1 LQVQIIA
8 VGKLKEKYLKDAVL
22 EYTKRLSRFCSIEI
36 VEVAEE
42 KVPENLSKSEED
54 LIKDKEAQRIRKAIA
69 KNAFVIALDLK
80 GDKPDSIQFARKLSG
95 FMLNGVSQFAFI
107 IGGSIGLGEKLLK
120 EADYNLCIS
129 NMTFTHQLARI
140 ILLEQLYRS
149 FKIMNN
155 ETYHK

>member
-1 LQVQIIA
+1 LQIQIIA

-22 EYTKRLSRFCSIEI
+22 EYTKRLSRFCRIEI
-36 VEVAEE
+36 VEIAEE
-42 KVPENLSKSEED
+42 KAPETLSPSEED
-54 LIKDKEAQRIRKAIA
+54 LVREKEAQRIRKAIA

-80 GDKPDSIQFARKLSG
+80 GDQPDSIQFTKKLSDL
-95 FMLNGVSQFAFI
+95 MLKGASQLTFI
-107 IGGSIGLGEKLLK
+107 IGGSIGIDEKLLK

-140 ILLEQLYRS
+140 ILLEQIYRG